1 LISEISPGRVRSR
14 GAGKEVG
21 RNAHDPEERVL
32 GGGEY
37 RSEEFLNI
45 IDCKMRVT
53 SGA

>member
-1 LISEISPGRVRSR
+1 LIPEISPGRVRGRS
-14 GAGKEVG
+14 AGKEVG

-32 GGGEY
+32 GGSEY

-45 IDCKMRVT
+45 INCKMRVT